1 MMTRHLTTSLLPLTL
16 AISLLSGCSS
26 LYEKGDSDV
35 IPDNVK
41 QVESLPSWV
50 TKQPTDKTKAYGV
63 GSMEVYGSPDQAL
76 KRAADF
82 ARADLVSRLKVTIS
96 ATNSS
101 RINEYTTDGETRLQK
116 NISQTISSTIPTVTL
131 DEVVI
136 RDTYVDDNYA
146 YALAELDRTAAAS
159 RIKGQL
165 QEVETELEM
174 MKSAQVTGTG
184 KLERLQ
190 QQLPALALFAQHD
203 QLAEQYAFVATSRT
217 RPQAPQALRDYRDDI
232 LAAVKE
238 LDVRLVLLDDG
249 ARIMRGGLFETL
261 TSQGLRLGESD
272 TPDLS
277 FEVSANLDSQQQ
289 DGNYYVFA
297 NARVNLRDSS
307 GKVLSSFSD
316 KARGVSGIQQNALN
330 KASEK
335 LAEQLSEELAATLT
349 QRLR

>member
-116 NISQTISSTIPTVTL
+116 ISPRPS
-131 DEVVI
+131 
-136 RDTYVDDNYA
+136 
-146 YALAELDRTAAAS
+146 AA
-159 RIKGQL
+159 
-165 QEVETELEM
+165 
-174 MKSAQVTGTG
+174 
-184 KLERLQ
+184 
-190 QQLPALALFAQHD
+190 P
-203 QLAEQYAFVATSRT
+203 
-217 RPQAPQALRDYRDDI
+217 YR
-232 LAAVKE
+232 
-238 LDVRLVLLDDG
+238 R
-249 ARIMRGGLFETL
+249 
-261 TSQGLRLGESD
+261 
-272 TPDLS
+272 
-277 FEVSANLDSQQQ
+277 
-289 DGNYYVFA
+289 
-297 NARVNLRDSS
+297 
-307 GKVLSSFSD
+307 
-316 KARGVSGIQQNALN
+316 
-330 KASEK
+330 
-335 LAEQLSEELAATLT
+335 
-349 QRLR
+349 